1 MQISEHQFKQR
12 SKLKYIYSITLQ
24 VFFDLMRA
32 IAARKAQENQ
42 GDGSER
48 KKKTNCCILL

>member
-1 MQISEHQFKQR
+1 MRIEVQFLCLPR
-12 SKLKYIYSITLQ
+12 ETLQ

-48 KKKTNCCILL
+48 KKKRNCCVLL

>member
-1 MQISEHQFKQR
+1 MKINSFFC
-12 SKLKYIYSITLQ
+12 LPLQ

-48 KKKTNCCILL
+48 KKKRNCCILL

>member
-1 MQISEHQFKQR
+1 
-12 SKLKYIYSITLQ
+12 
-24 VFFDLMRA
+24 MRA

-48 KKKTNCCILL
+48 DKETKCCILL

>member
-1 MQISEHQFKQR
+1 M
-12 SKLKYIYSITLQ
+12 TLQ

-48 KKKTNCCILL
+48 DKPTKCCVLL

>member
-1 MQISEHQFKQR
+1 MTYYFFEKIWK
-12 SKLKYIYSITLQ
+12 KLKKRCLFQ

-42 GDGSER
+42 GEASER
-48 KKKTNCCILL
+48 KKEAKCCTLL